1 MRRFFLGGALVSLC
15 ALPFALGRV
24 EARGGES
31 GGAETARTVTTLA
44 RGFAVGGLATDST
57 GRLYFTANDR
67 VYRVSADLRIA
78 ADGRALPD
86 GALEIIAGTGERG
99 SLGDGGPANLAQL
112 DLAAANG
119 NLAAD
124 LAGNL
129 FVADSLNDT
138 VRRVDAESQLLSSV
152 AGCWATGVDAAASSQ
167 EVVRPR
173 LVAVDASGDLFI
185 AANNILSRLD
195 SAGAFSQIATVINPV
210 GMAVSRDGDAIAV
223 ALGGGEM
230 LVVLRRLDGS
240 HYGAAYTLPDGNENA
255 NLQARRAISLTQ
267 GSEMQEGLKTLPYKF
282 SGLAID
288 AIGNIFVAATD
299 ANIIEK
305 LDARTQRL
313 ETIAGDGHRG
323 YSGDGG
329 APLAAEFNAPG
340 ALTIDRDGNLLVADT
355 GNLAIREIAHAAAVA
370 GVSLSP
376 NTFTFPNEPTGGA
389 SAAEVFTL
397 TNNSSA
403 QVAGIAIDFTG
414 GATPPDFTETSTCAT
429 TLDADAS
436 CTISVVFMPQAAG
449 ERSAA
454 LHVTDSDPSSPQTA
468 ALAGFADDYELGLQS
483 GNTDTLTVIPGGT
496 ANYNLAVVPDSTF
509 SGTVTIDCPV
519 NLPAETTCGLAAG
532 TSSSSSGGSS
542 GAIGPTSLDLNVSP
556 GAPQNFTMALV
567 TTAKGPAGKSVAME
581 RKWPQFPAPGAGI
594 VVLAAMMMGF
604 VVWRWAK
611 HREGLKTLPY
621 GGAVGLVLVA
631 VIMAFA
637 AAGCGSG
644 STPTLKKKPDP
655 GTPTGTYTL
664 NVRGLSQG
672 ASRAFTV
679 TLIVTP

>member
-24 EARGGES
+24 EARGGAS
-31 GGAETARTVTTLA
+31 GGADAARTVRTLA
-44 RGFAVGGLATDST
+44 RGFAAGGLATDSA
-57 GRLYFTANDR
+57 GRVYFTANDR
-67 VYRVSADLRIA
+67 VYRVSSDLRIA

-86 GALEIIAGTGERG
+86 GALEIVAGTGERG

-129 FVADSLNDT
+129 FFADNLNDT

-152 AGCWATGVDAAASSQ
+152 AGRWATGVDAAASSQ

-240 HYGAAYTLPDGNENA
+240 HYGAAYTLPDGNESA
-255 NLQARRAISLTQ
+255 NLQARRAINLTQ
-267 GSEMQEGLKTLPYKF
+267 GSETPEGLKTLPYKI

-288 AIGNIFVAATD
+288 AAENIFVASTD

-305 LDARTQRL
+305 LDAKTMRL
-313 ETIAGDGHRG
+313 EAIAGDGHRG
-323 YSGDGG
+323 YAGDGG
-329 APLAAEFNAPG
+329 APLAAQFNAPG

-355 GNLAIREIAHAAAVA
+355 GNLAIREITHAAAVA
-370 GVSLSP
+370 GVTLSP

-403 QVAGIAIDFTG
+403 QVTGIAIDFTG

-429 TLDADAS
+429 TLDAGAS

-449 ERSAA
+449 ARSAA
-454 LHVTDSDPSSPQTA
+454 LHVADSDPSSPQTA

-496 ANYNLAVVPDSTF
+496 ANYNLAVVPDNTF
-509 SGTVTIDCPV
+509 SGTVTIDCPT

-532 TSSSSSGGSS
+532 TASSSSGMS
-542 GAIGPTSLDLNVSP
+542 GGATSLDLNVSP

-581 RKWPQFPAPGAGI
+581 RKWPQFPAPETGIAG
-594 VVLAAMMMGF
+594 LAAMMVGF
-604 VVWRWAK
+604 VIWRRTK
-611 HREGLKTLPY
+611 YRKGLMTLPLS
-621 GGAVGLVLVA
+621 GATEFVFVA
-631 VIMAFA
+631 VFMALA
-637 AAGCGSG
+637 ATGCGG
-644 STPTLKKKPDP
+644 GGTPTLKTTSDP

>member
-1 MRRFFLGGALVSLC
+1 MRRLFFGGALVSLC
-15 ALPFALGRV
+15 TLPFTLGRV
-24 EARGGES
+24 EARGGTS
-31 GGAETARTVTTLA
+31 GGVDAASTVRTLA
-44 RGFAVGGLATDST
+44 RGFAVGGLTADTA
-57 GRLYFTANDR
+57 GRVYFTADDR
-67 VYRVSADLRIA
+67 VYRISSDLRIA
-78 ADGRALPD
+78 TDGRAFPD
-86 GALEIIAGTGERG
+86 GALEIVAGNGRRG

-119 NLAAD
+119 NLASD

-129 FVADSLNDT
+129 FLADSLNDT
-138 VRRVDAESQLLSSV
+138 VRRVDAESLLISSV
-152 AGCWATGVDAAASSQ
+152 AGRWATGVAAAATSR
-167 EVVRPR
+167 EIVRPR
-173 LVAVDASGDLFI
+173 LVGADASGDLFI
-185 AANNILSRLD
+185 AGNNILSRLD
-195 SAGAFSQIATVINPV
+195 SAGAFSQIATMINPV
-210 GMAVSRDGDAIAV
+210 GMAVSRDGDVIAV
-223 ALGGGEM
+223 AIGGGEM

-240 HYGAAYTLPDGNENA
+240 HYGAAFTLPDGNESENPS
-255 NLQARRAISLTQ
+255 ARRAVSLTQ

-288 AIGNIFVAATD
+288 AAGNIFVAAPN

-305 LDARTQRL
+305 LDAKTLRL

-323 YSGDGG
+323 SSGDGG
-329 APLAAEFNAPG
+329 APLAAKFNAPG
-340 ALTIDRDGNLLVADT
+340 ALTIDRDGSLFVADT
-355 GNLAIREIAHAAAVA
+355 GNLAIREITHAAAVA
-370 GVSLSP
+370 GLTLSP

-389 SAAEVFTL
+389 SAAEAFTL
-397 TNNSSA
+397 TNNSA
-403 QVAGIAIDFTG
+403 VQVTGIAIDFTG
-414 GATPPDFTETSTCAT
+414 GASPPDFTETSTCAT
-429 TLDADAS
+429 TLDAGAS
-436 CTISVVFMPQAAG
+436 CTISVVFMPQSAG

-454 LHVTDSDPSSPQTA
+454 LHVTDGDPSSPQTA

-483 GNTDTLTVIPGGT
+483 GNTDTLTVIPGAT
-496 ANYNLAVVPDSTF
+496 ANYNLAVVPESTF

-542 GAIGPTSLDLNVSP
+542 GASGPTSLDLNVSP

-594 VVLAAMMMGF
+594 VVLAAMAMGF
-604 VVWRWAK
+604 VGWRWAK
-611 HREGLKTLPY
+611 YREGLKSLPY

-631 VIMAFA
+631 VIIAFA

-644 STPTLKKKPDP
+644 STATLKKRPDP
-655 GTPTGTYTL
+655 GTPTGTYKL

>member
-1 MRRFFLGGALVSLC
+1 MRRFFFGGALVSLC

-24 EARGGES
+24 EARGEAS
-31 GGAETARTVTTLA
+31 GGADAARTVRTVA
-44 RGFAVGGLATDST
+44 SGFAAGGLATDSA
-57 GRLYFTANDR
+57 GRVYFTANDR
-67 VYRVSADLRIA
+67 VYRVSSDLRIA

-86 GALEIIAGTGERG
+86 GALETVAGTGERG

-129 FVADSLNDT
+129 FFADSLNDS

-152 AGCWATGVDAAASSQ
+152 AGRWATGVDAAASSQ

-195 SAGAFSQIATVINPV
+195 SAGAFSQIASVLNPV

-223 ALGGGEM
+223 AIGGGEM
-230 LVVLRRLDGS
+230 LVVFRRLDGS
-240 HYGAAYTLPDGNENA
+240 HYGAASTLPDANENS
-255 NLQARRAISLTQ
+255 NQQAHREISLTQ

-282 SGLAID
+282 SGVAID
-288 AIGNIFVAATD
+288 AAGNVFVAAPD

-305 LDARTQRL
+305 VDAKTMRL
-313 ETIAGDGHRG
+313 ETIAGDARRG

-329 APLAAEFNAPG
+329 TPLAAEFNAPG
-340 ALTIDRDGNLLVADT
+340 ALTIDRDGNLFVADT
-355 GNLAIREIAHAAAVA
+355 GNLAIREITHVAAVA
-370 GVSLSP
+370 GVTLSP

-403 QVAGIAIDFTG
+403 QVTGIAIDFTG

-429 TLDADAS
+429 TLDAGAS

-454 LHVTDSDPSSPQTA
+454 LHVSDSDPSSPQTA

-496 ANYNLAVVPDSTF
+496 ADYNLAVVPDGTF

-519 NLPAETTCGLAAG
+519 DLPAETTCALAAG

-542 GAIGPTSLDLNVSP
+542 GATSLALNVSP

-567 TTAKGPAGKSVAME
+567 TTLKGPAGKSVAAE
-581 RKWPQFPAPGAGI
+581 RKWPQFPAPGPGIAG
-594 VVLAAMMMGF
+594 LAAMMLGF
-604 VVWRWAK
+604 IIWRRTK
-611 HREGLKTLPY
+611 YRKGLKTIPFS
-621 GGAVGLVLVA
+621 GATEFVFVA
-631 VIMAFA
+631 VFMVFA
-637 AAGCGSG
+637 ATGCGG
-644 STPTLKKKPDP
+644 GGTPTLKTTSDP

>member
-1 MRRFFLGGALVSLC
+1 MRRFFLGGTLVSLC

-31 GGAETARTVTTLA
+31 GGAEAAPTVRTLA
-44 RGFAVGGLATDST
+44 RGFAVGGLATDSA
-57 GRLYFTANDR
+57 GRVYFTANDR
-67 VYRVSADLRIA
+67 VYRVSSELRIA

-86 GALEIIAGTGERG
+86 GAQEIVAGTGERG

-124 LAGNL
+124 LAGDL

-152 AGCWATGVDAAASSQ
+152 AGRWATGVGAAASSQ
-167 EVVRPR
+167 GVVRPR

-185 AANNILSRLD
+185 AANNILWRLD

-223 ALGGGEM
+223 VLGGGEM
-230 LVVLRRLDGS
+230 LVLLRRLDSS

-255 NLQARRAISLTQ
+255 NLQARRAISVTQ
-267 GSEMQEGLKTLPYKF
+267 GSEMQEGLNTLPYKF

-288 AIGNIFVAATD
+288 AARNVFVAAPD

-305 LDARTQRL
+305 LDAKTLRL
-313 ETIAGDGHRG
+313 ETIAGNRHRG

-340 ALTIDRDGNLLVADT
+340 ALTIDRDGNLFVADT
-355 GNLAIREIAHAAAVA
+355 GNLAIREITHAAAVA
-370 GVSLSP
+370 GVTLSP

-403 QVAGIAIDFTG
+403 QVTGIAIDFTG

-429 TLDADAS
+429 TLDAGAS

-454 LHVTDSDPSSPQTA
+454 LHVVDSDPSSPQTA

-496 ANYNLAVVPDSTF
+496 ANYNLAVVPDATF

-519 NLPAETTCGLAAG
+519 DLPAETTCTLAAG
-532 TSSSSSGGSS
+532 TSSSSSSGSS
-542 GAIGPTSLDLNVSP
+542 GATSLDLSVSP
-556 GAPQNFTMALV
+556 GTPQNFTMALV
-567 TTAKGPAGKSVAME
+567 TTAKGPAGKSVAIE
-581 RKWPQFPAPGAGI
+581 HQWPQFPAPAPGTA
-594 VVLAAMMMGF
+594 VLAAMIVGF
-604 VVWRWAK
+604 IIWRSTTYRK
-611 HREGLKTLPY
+611 GLKTLPY
-621 GGAVGLVLVA
+621 RGATEFLFVA
-631 VIMAFA
+631 IIVAYA
-637 AAGCGSG
+637 ATGCGG
-644 STPTLKKKPDP
+644 GGTPTLKTKSDP

-672 ASRAFTV
+672 ASRALTV